1 MDGVLDFSIGLTEGV
16 AWPWPIAV
24 YLFLAGISGGS
35 LGVILTMMKLRGLS
49 GDLPLLKA
57 SSSIALATILL
68 GMLCLVLDLTD
79 PLFFWR
85 ILVFYN
91 PTSVMSVSVM
101 MLLFYIPLTA
111 VLTVIVLRHSLKW
124 LPFGLGGLVEKL
136 GDIFNKARGPITWI
150 VLFLAFGICAYTGFL
165 ISALIRYP
173 LINTAVLPALFVAS
187 GVSAGTAAAKLLAT
201 AVFGEKRDSHAMHIL
216 HLAEWPMMAAEISC
230 IFMIAMAMI
239 FGMAGAQAAVTAFTT
254 GVWAAVFWVG
264 AVGVGFGVPFAL
276 GMTGCTRSAAGFW
289 TAGFAAVAG
298 MMCLRLFILYA
309 GQLNSLMLT
318 PV

>member
-1 MDGVLDFSIGLTEGV
+1 MSPLIDEANHVDFITGLDAVFADLHNPCSISQKQ
-16 AWPWPIAV
+16 
-24 YLFLAGISGGS
+24 YRAG
-35 LGVILTMMKLRGLS
+35 
-49 GDLPLLKA
+49 PLLNR
-57 SSSIALATILL
+57 SSDPRVAAAAERHAK
-68 GMLCLVLDLTD
+68 LT
-79 PLFFWR
+79 R
-85 ILVFYN
+85 
-91 PTSVMSVSVM
+91 
-101 MLLFYIPLTA
+101 
-111 VLTVIVLRHSLKW
+111 
-124 LPFGLGGLVEKL
+124 
-136 GDIFNKARGPITWI
+136 FNKARGPITWI

-201 AVFGEKRDSHAMHIL
+201 AVFGEKRDSHTMHIL

-254 GVWAAVFWVG
+254 GVWATVFWVG

>member
-1 MDGVLDFSIGLTEGV
+1 MTEVQEVTGVNHGSVGQWLTAAVLMVGLTGLLV
-16 AWPWPIAV
+16 PVFPSIS
-24 YLFLAGISGGS
+24 YGI
-35 LGVILTMMKLRGLS
+35 IM
-49 GDLPLLKA
+49 
-57 SSSIALATILL
+57 
-68 GMLCLVLDLTD
+68 
-79 PLFFWR
+79 
-85 ILVFYN
+85 
-91 PTSVMSVSVM
+91 
-101 MLLFYIPLTA
+101 TA
-111 VLTVIVLRHSLKW
+111 VVEVLLC
-124 LPFGLGGLVEKL
+124 
-136 GDIFNKARGPITWI
+136 WI

-201 AVFGEKRDSHAMHIL
+201 AVFGEKRDSHTMHIL

-254 GVWAAVFWVG
+254 GVWATVFWVG

>member
-1 MDGVLDFSIGLTEGV
+1 M
-16 AWPWPIAV
+16 
-24 YLFLAGISGGS
+24 
-35 LGVILTMMKLRGLS
+35 
-49 GDLPLLKA
+49 
-57 SSSIALATILL
+57 
-68 GMLCLVLDLTD
+68 
-79 PLFFWR
+79 
-85 ILVFYN
+85 
-91 PTSVMSVSVM
+91 
-101 MLLFYIPLTA
+101 
-111 VLTVIVLRHSLKW
+111 IVLRHSLKW

-201 AVFGEKRDSHAMHIL
+201 AVFGEKRDSHTMHIL

-254 GVWAAVFWVG
+254 GVWATVFWVG

-289 TAGFAAVAG
+289 AAGFAAVAG